1 MQYPTNIEK
10 MWGYIVKQ
18 SHDPFR
24 IRNAADSLGLKLDDI
39 KLNNIGE
46 YDLFL

>member
-1 MQYPTNIEK
+1 MIEELTLKK

-24 IRNAADSLGLKLDDI
+24 VRNAADSLGLKLADI
-39 KLNNIGE
+39 KLDEGI
-46 YDLFL
+46 